1 MNGTIHFDSMDSM
14 AEFISCLE
22 YHGCKAP
29 FEVVRSPAGRWTL
42 TFIS

>member
-1 MNGTIHFDSMDSM
+1 MNGTIHFNSMDAL

-22 YHGCKAP
+22 YQGCKTR

-42 TFIS
+42 TFLG